1 MQDHPS
7 STSRFAVFAWATLGY
22 LILVV
27 LWGAYVRATGSGAGC
42 GEHWPLCNGQFLPRS
57 PRLETIIE
65 FSHRLSSGLSLV
77 LVGGLVFWSFKR
89 FGKGHATR
97 HGAVLSTVFLLLEAA
112 VGAGL
117 VLLDLVAHNT
127 SASRAVAIAIH
138 LVNTFILLGCLT
150 YTASFASL
158 GIAER
163 FKRHAGRLRTGV
175 VLGGILL
182 FLVVGAAGA
191 IVALGD
197 TLFPAKSL
205 AEGMQQDWSPT
216 AHFLIRLRVLHP
228 ILAVTTAVYL
238 VVMGGFLRNRDPR
251 PIIFRLT
258 RGLTLIICLQVAL
271 GVLNMMLLAPIWL
284 QMVHLLAADLTWILL
299 VAIGVVTLREPETE
313 LLSKT
318 VSKQPLPEQVG
329 A

>member
-1 MQDHPS
+1 MQDRSP
-7 STSRFAVFAWATLGY
+7 STSRFAVFAWTTLGY

-42 GEHWPLCNGQFLPRS
+42 GEHWPLCNGQILPRS
-57 PRLETIIE
+57 PHLATIIE
-65 FSHRLSSGLSLV
+65 FSHRLSSAFSLV

-163 FKRHAGRLRTGV
+163 FKRHAGRLRTSI
-175 VLGGILL
+175 VLGGVLL
-182 FLVVGAAGA
+182 FLIVGAAGA

-197 TLFPAKSL
+197 TLFPVKSL
-205 AEGMQQDWSPT
+205 AEGMRQDWSPT

-228 ILAVTTAVYL
+228 VLAVTTAVYL
-238 VVMGGFLRNRDPR
+238 IFMSTFLRSRDPR

-258 RGLTLIICLQVAL
+258 HGLTLVVCLQVAL

-299 VAIGVVTLREPETE
+299 VAIGVVTLRQPDAEV
-313 LLSKT
+313 LSKT
-318 VSKQPLPEQVG
+318 VRAQPLPDQIR